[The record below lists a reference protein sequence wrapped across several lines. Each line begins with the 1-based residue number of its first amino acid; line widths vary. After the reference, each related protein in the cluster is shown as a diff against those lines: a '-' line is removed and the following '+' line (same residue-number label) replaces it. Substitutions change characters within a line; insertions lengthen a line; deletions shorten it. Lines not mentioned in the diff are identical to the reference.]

1 MIYWAPNEASKP
13 DLNSLKSTNPSLFVS
28 KLLINETASS
38 TVYDLPNLW
47 LSLTKTLCAS
57 PMAIL
62 ASPLVSTDL
71 NNSAKT
77 ASYIAPIEIEKLA
90 DAELEPPPPKR

>member
-1 MIYWAPNEASKP
+1 MTYCAPNEESKP
-13 DLNSLKSTNPSLFVS
+13 DLNYLKSTNPSLFES
-28 KLLINETASS
+28 NLLINETPSS

-47 LSLTKTLCAS
+47 VSLTKILCAS
-57 PMAIL
+57 SAPIL

-77 ASYIAPIEIEKLA
+77 ASYIAPIEIEKQA